1 MACALN
7 FLLSLGVNMRRCS
20 YGSRDFVSRVVIDSD
35 NSCLC
40 RVIMASMCVFG
51 ESLLVRI

>member
-1 MACALN
+1 MTCALN